1 MRSFSI
7 EYKMQVEGQR
17 CNKLESII
25 TPFTDV
31 AFRKYQAFMMNIK

>member
-17 CNKLESII
+17 CNKLECII
-25 TPFTDV
+25 TPFADV
-31 AFRKYQAFMMNIK
+31 AFEKYQAFMMNIK

>member
-1 MRSFSI
+1 MRFFSI

-17 CNKLESII
+17 CNKLESNI

>member
-7 EYKMQVEGQR
+7 EYKMQVAGQR

-31 AFRKYQAFMMNIK
+31 AFRKYQAFMMNMK